1 MPTAE
6 TSRSGES
13 LESPSEVLVDTA
25 PTGEPENDQVVDTLV
40 DTGVAGM
47 KWVSLACVCL
57 FMTAEYYSI
66 DIPAVLHQDLKDY
79 MEGSS
84 SSSDTSNFEMWFNL
98 LYTVYSLPNIILP
111 LIGGF
116 AVDRFGPTLCMIGY
130 SSCLLLGQS
139 LFAIGSS
146 HKSWKTMLVGRAI
159 FGLGGEAICVANSTL
174 LTKLFDVSE
183 RAFAFGALTAIA
195 RLGSVLNSWVS
206 PKVAHAR
213 TTPWALGMGALF
225 QAGGLLSACLVH
237 KMNGGSSLTSTH
249 HPSNID
255 APDERRFLGIDS
267 LSQPLLESAELESI
281 VEVESLGR
289 DYLEMEI
296 VDNQLPRPEEETTT
310 PRPSVSDVA
319 KLCPT
324 FWTLCLFCLVFY
336 ACVNPFN
343 NVASGILLER
353 NYFQQSPMDCQLKYP
368 SECTAG
374 RLAVKENP
382 SLDASGQE
390 CPGPGFAPVL
400 PTLPLNSTRQT
411 HYMPFYPMEDTTT
424 VDCEKSFWAKDCTR
438 DYCNA
443 LHSATEKAG
452 ATMSIP
458 YALSAILSAPVG
470 KLVDR
475 VGRRVLLLELAT
487 LMLLA
492 VHSTL
497 AFVSGPAWIPFV
509 GQGIAYTVFNAVL
522 WPSIGMVVKG
532 RMTGLAYGI
541 CLSLQNMGLALFP
554 VLVAALYNAS
564 HQRFLP
570 NVEILFV
577 SCASVG
583 ILVGMMLWVLDR
595 RNGDMLNKV

>member
-1 MPTAE
+1 MSTEE
-6 TSRSGES
+6 TSRLR
-13 LESPSEVLVDTA
+13 LESPSEVGDNA
-25 PTGEPENDQVVDTLV
+25 ASPEEPQNEAVDTLV
-40 DTGVAGM
+40 DTGVADM
-47 KWVSLACVCL
+47 RWISLACVCV

-79 MEGSS
+79 MAISS
-84 SSSDTSNFEMWFNL
+84 SSGENSNFEMWFNL

-111 LIGGF
+111 LMGGF
-116 AVDRFGPTLCMIGY
+116 AVDRFGPTFCMIGY

-139 LFAIGSS
+139 LFTIGLS
-146 HKSWKTMLVGRAI
+146 HKSWKIMLAGRAI

-225 QAGGLLSACLVH
+225 QAGGLLSAYLVH
-237 KMNGGSSLTSTH
+237 RMNGGGSRL
-249 HPSNID
+249 PNNNIASN
-255 APDERRFLGIDS
+255 ERRFLDPDS
-267 LSQPLLESAELESI
+267 LSQPLLLETAELEHT
-281 VEVESLGR
+281 EVESLGR

-296 VDNQLPRPEEETTT
+296 VDNPLSRREEETT
-310 PRPSVSDVA
+310 PRPSVNDAA

-324 FWTLCLFCLVFY
+324 FWALCLFCLIFY

-353 NYFQQSPMDCQLKYP
+353 NYFKQPPADCHLKYP
-368 SECTAG
+368 TECTAG
-374 RLAVKENP
+374 RLAVKPNP
-382 SLDASGQE
+382 SLDANGQE
-390 CPGPGFAPVL
+390 CAGPGFAPVL
-400 PTLPLNSTRQT
+400 PTLPLSSAEQPYRQD
-411 HYMPFYPMEDTTT
+411 MEYRM

-438 DYCNA
+438 DYCSA
-443 LHSATEKAG
+443 LHGATEKAG

-475 VGRRVLLLELAT
+475 VGRRVALLQLAT
-487 LMLLA
+487 LLLLV

-509 GQGIAYTVFNAVL
+509 GQGIAYTVFNAVI
-522 WPSIGMVVKG
+522 WPAIGMVVEG

-541 CLSLQNMGLALFP
+541 CLSLQNIGLALFP

-564 HQRFLP
+564 NKRFLP
-570 NVEILFV
+570 HVEVLFV
-577 SCASVG
+577 SCASIG
-583 ILVGMMLWVLDR
+583 ILTGIILWVLDR
-595 RNGDMLNKV
+595 RNGNKLN